1 MRGHGVRL
9 IIQPWIQQCIFSSN
23 AHSAPFPFPEI
34 NIMHQKAGGENKK
47 KSRLLEKPEPD
58 VCVKSGN
65 VTTLLLVTFEQS
77 GIVSGRPDEAGGR
90 DGNNN
95 ISMYTNWHPSH
106 GSECFAAGGRLSLSM
121 CGIYIYIQGRKT
133 RHRRVGRVVG
143 GG

>member
-1 MRGHGVRL
+1 M
-9 IIQPWIQQCIFSSN
+9 
-23 AHSAPFPFPEI
+23 
-34 NIMHQKAGGENKK
+34 
-47 KSRLLEKPEPD
+47 LEKPEAD

-121 CGIYIYIQGRKT
+121 CGIYIYISRAAKHATGGWGGWWGGD
-133 RHRRVGRVVG
+133 RVGGQTLRPGPRLDANEADLHAAHCGGRPLVQSRTHVG
-143 GG
+143 PSRGFKVPE

>member
-1 MRGHGVRL
+1 M
-9 IIQPWIQQCIFSSN
+9 
-23 AHSAPFPFPEI
+23 
-34 NIMHQKAGGENKK
+34 
-47 KSRLLEKPEPD
+47 LEKPEPD

-143 GG
+143 GGDRVGGQTLRPGPRLDANEADLHAAHCGGRPLVQSRTHVGPSRGFKVPE